1 MLGKDIPRR
10 HSLLL
15 IDRSPSR
22 YLVALVGIE
31 RAAVIE
37 LQVGNPA
44 PDVFRG
50 RTGISE
56 AADANHITALLI
68 IGISIEEIIADVFQD
83 ILDLAAGHALDIG
96 FGIGNGG
103 LGQHVFHCHRLARQY
118 AGTPAEARRQ
128 RNLGIQF
135 AAQRVADPLIH
146 GAAEITAAIEQAVRR
161 RDLLGIGRRMRLAPF
176 LYYAPPPRRPLSP

>member
-56 AADANHITALLI
+56 TADANHITALLILTGRTPAPDVFRGRTGKSEPADANHITALLI

-83 ILDLAAGHALDIG
+83 I
-96 FGIGNGG
+96 
-103 LGQHVFHCHRLARQY
+103 
-118 AGTPAEARRQ
+118 
-128 RNLGIQF
+128 
-135 AAQRVADPLIH
+135 
-146 GAAEITAAIEQAVRR
+146 
-161 RDLLGIGRRMRLAPF
+161 
-176 LYYAPPPRRPLSP
+176 